1 MGGADV
7 IRVEA
12 ALEKEDSHAA
22 VSKWER
28 KEGGSMEWERE
39 MRSVIIVEREGRVF
53 NWSMDWVVEVVKGG
67 VEWRRRVRISMAMV
81 IGGKQSGWWQETM
94 RKVLMIWIMLSP
106 MWEEMGRSWSS
117 SSWRSL
123 EG

>member
-1 MGGADV
+1 
-7 IRVEA
+7 
-12 ALEKEDSHAA
+12 
-22 VSKWER
+22 
-28 KEGGSMEWERE
+28 MEWERE